1 MIVYPSKSNGLT
13 NNEKISII
21 EKHFFVIMET
31 LGLDLDNDSLKKT
44 PYRVG
49 KMLVEELFF
58 GLDKNNEPSIST
70 FDNKFNYDEIIIVKN
85 IKVFSFC
92 EHHFLPFV
100 GNAYVGYIP
109 NGKVIGLSKINRIVN
124 YLSRKPQIQE
134 RLNEEISEYMKKI
147 LGTDNVIVIIKAIH
161 YCMIMRGIKDIN
173 SSTVTSKADGCFRKS
188 NKTRTEFMKLLNL

>member
-31 LGLDLDNDSLKKT
+31 LWLDLDNDSLKKT
-44 PYRVG
+44 PYRVW

-58 GLDKNNEPSIST
+58 WLDKNNEPSIST

-100 GNAYVGYIP
+100 WNAYVGYIP
-109 NGKVIGLSKINRIVN
+109 NWKVIGLSKINRIVN

-147 LGTDNVIVIIKAIH
+147 LWTDNVIVIIKAIH
-161 YCMIMRGIKDIN
+161 YCMIMRWIKDIN
-173 SSTVTSKADGCFRKS
+173 SSTVTSKADWCFRKS